1 MFQGILFEK
10 NGNLRN
16 IDTNKA
22 AYDAL
27 QYPLIFPTGQ
37 LGWEP
42 NTIKLTLKDKPFKK
56 KKLNPLEGIKKNFVT
71 QSICHYL
78 INQLKIDDSEQDVEN
93 DKSIRLDTSDNE
105 LNHETDS
112 KSSQDKTIKQMKFL
126 LIVLN
131 HCPNILRSRF

>member
-1 MFQGILFEK
+1 LFQGILFEK
-10 NGNLRN
+10 NGNLRH

-56 KKLNPLEGIKKNFVT
+56 KKLNPLEGIKKML
-71 QSICHYL
+71 SL
-78 INQLKIDDSEQDVEN
+78 NQYVI
-93 DKSIRLDTSDNE
+93 I
-105 LNHETDS
+105 
-112 KSSQDKTIKQMKFL
+112 
-126 LIVLN
+126 
-131 HCPNILRSRF
+131 